1 VTLEHAADAGD
12 AEAREIHERAAQFLA
27 LAAANMVTVL
37 NPARLILGGG
47 VLTHCPGIRRRVVE
61 GVQAWA
67 SQTSREGLLIVDA
80 ELGDDSGLIGAA
92 LLAA

>member
-1 VTLEHAADAGD
+1 VY
-12 AEAREIHERAAQFLA
+12 ERAAQFLSVA
-27 LAAANMVTVL
+27 VANQVTVL

-47 VLTHCPGIRRRVVE
+47 VLSHCPGLRRRVVE

-67 SQTSREGLLIVDA
+67 SQTAREGLLVTEA